1 MYAAV
6 AAAMIAVREDRYAVG
21 IGVGDVFLTRVDHED
36 GRVAVT
42 AEVTPHHLMLTT
54 DLLTDYGYVERGGE
68 REELRLTPLAAP
80 LRRIYGERD
89 LLTSLAL
96 SDGVFDDLDPAA
108 LAAAVTAV
116 VHEGKREATE
126 FLGRYPAGLGERMA
140 QLRRLWQRL
149 TEAERHHRL
158 PETPAPDV
166 GLMWSMHRWSRGDS
180 LAQSLENSG
189 LAAGDFVRA
198 QIVRGTPY
206 IPASITARRISAQCP
221 ANAEYF

>member
-1 MYAAV
+1 M
-6 AAAMIAVREDRYAVG
+6 
-21 IGVGDVFLTRVDHED
+21 
-36 GRVAVT
+36 
-42 AEVTPHHLMLTT
+42 
-54 DLLTDYGYVERGGE
+54 
-68 REELRLTPLAAP
+68 
-80 LRRIYGERD
+80 RRIYGERD

-198 QIVRGTPY
+198 AKQVIDALDQLGHARAEDPDWRTLCEAAAARVRRGVVLHELDPQARTPDEAAAQEPRAQAPRGEEP
-206 IPASITARRISAQCP
+206 IEEERR
-221 ANAEYF
+221 